1 MNHPVQTT
9 ARQPRAAE
17 LRDKARRLALSA
29 GAVAALVAIAPGAM
43 AQSGAASYPNKPV
56 RFVVPFPAASATDV
70 VARTVGQKLGDKW
83 GQPVVIDNKPG
94 AGGNLGTELAAKA
107 PNDGY
112 TILWGTVANAISAT
126 LYPKLSYNFTRDFAP
141 ITLVAKT
148 PLVLVANKSLPASNV
163 PQLIT
168 HAKGRSEKLTF
179 GSGGVGT
186 SNHLAGE
193 MFSSQTGSNMVHV
206 PYKGTPAAYADLM
219 AGRLDV
225 MFDNIVPA
233 MPQIRSGQL
242 KPIAV
247 TSAKR
252 ASTLPDVPT
261 VAESGLPGF
270 EAVSWIGLV
279 VPTGTPQAIVDK
291 LNQDVLA
298 VLALPDVRERLAAT
312 GAELAPGTP
321 AEFGAFIKNEI
332 SKWAKAVKLSGAQA
346 D

>member
-1 MNHPVQTT
+1 MKDSVRTI
-9 ARQPRAAE
+9 ARRPQAGLDARV
-17 LRDKARRLALSA
+17 RRLALCA
-29 GAVAALVAIAPGAM
+29 GALAAMVAIAPGAM
-43 AQSGAASYPNKPV
+43 AQSAAAGYPNKPV

-70 VARTVGQKLGDKW
+70 VARTVGQKLGEKW

-94 AGGNLGTELAAKA
+94 AGGNLGSEVAAKA

-112 TILWGTVANAISAT
+112 TILFGTVANAISAS
-126 LYPKLSYNFTRDFAP
+126 LYSKLSYNFTRDFAP
-141 ITLVAKT
+141 VTLVAKT
-148 PLVLVANKSLPASNV
+148 PLVLVANKALPAANV
-163 PQLIT
+163 QQLIA
-168 HAKGRSEKLTF
+168 HAKARSEKIAF

-193 MFSSQTGSNMVHV
+193 MFSTQTGSNMVHV
-206 PYKGTPAAYADLM
+206 PYKGTPGAYADLL
-219 AGRLDV
+219 AGRVDV
-225 MFDNIVPA
+225 MFDNTVPA
-233 MPQIRSGQL
+233 MPQIKSGQL

-270 EAVSWIGLV
+270 EAVSWIGILV
-279 VPTGTPQAIVDK
+279 PMGTPQAIVDK
-291 LNQDVLA
+291 LNQDMLA

-321 AEFGAFIKNEI
+321 AEFDAFIKGEI
-332 SKWAKAVKLSGAQA
+332 NKWAKAVKASGAQA

>member
-1 MNHPVQTT
+1 MKDSVRTI
-9 ARQPRAAE
+9 ARRPQAGLGAG
-17 LRDKARRLALSA
+17 ARRLALCA
-29 GAVAALVAIAPGAM
+29 GALAAMVAIAPGAR
-43 AQSGAASYPNKPV
+43 AQSATAGYPGKPV

-70 VARTVGQKLGDKW
+70 VARTVGQKLGEKW
-83 GQPVVIDNKPG
+83 GQPVVIDNRPG
-94 AGGNLGTELAAKA
+94 AGGNLGSEVAAKA

-112 TILWGTVANAISAT
+112 TILFGTVANAISAS
-126 LYPKLSYNFTRDFAP
+126 LYSKLSYNFTRDFAP
-141 ITLVAKT
+141 VTLVAKT
-148 PLVLVANKSLPASNV
+148 PLVLVANKVLPAANV
-163 PQLIT
+163 QQFIA
-168 HAKGRSEKLTF
+168 HAKARSEKIAF

-193 MFSSQTGSNMVHV
+193 MFSTQTGSNMVHV
-206 PYKGTPAAYADLM
+206 PYKGTPGAYADLL
-219 AGRLDV
+219 AGRIDV

-270 EAVSWIGLV
+270 EAVSWIGIL
-279 VPTGTPQAIVDK
+279 VPTGTPQTIVNK
-291 LNQDVLA
+291 LNQDMLA

-321 AEFGAFIKNEI
+321 AEFEAFIKGEI
-332 SKWAKAVKLSGAQA
+332 NKWAKAVKASGAQA